1 MGSKDNTLSN
11 TRVSSGQSEVA
22 DKSAI
27 KSQPKNS
34 PANKRVSIKKWLMRL
49 FFIVCSLLFLSV
61 LGIGG
66 RFIYQLQQQQSEI
79 QTTLRNNQIYI
90 EDLRDE
96 IKDEQ
101 RKHQDK
107 ITRLASA
114 LDSIESQLAAY
125 ARRLSEVSF
134 APRYMGLLAEAEHL
148 TRLASHRLATE
159 KNSKNAIR
167 LLISADL
174 VLRDLENL
182 DLKEVRTAIAK
193 SIARLRS
200 SPTIDRE
207 GLYTQLGALSRQL
220 LELPM
225 INYPVEVT
233 QASITQI
240 STTPAPDGW
249 KEKLIY
255 GLDLTLARLVGL
267 VRIQVLDTPL
277 FPIPSAD
284 ENRYLK
290 YSLAILLEHA
300 QVALLRE
307 EEAIYRESL
316 QKASKQLS
324 QYAKLNQLALPY
336 LEQLSRLKEENIVQ
350 RFPDISP
357 ELKILKDYIDSQLFP
372 EQEKSPAAG
381 VQ

>member
-1 MGSKDNTLSN
+1 
-11 TRVSSGQSEVA
+11 
-22 DKSAI
+22 
-27 KSQPKNS
+27 
-34 PANKRVSIKKWLMRL
+34 MRL